1 MKLYVVRHGQTL
13 ANTLETV
20 SGDKESPLT
29 IKGIEEARTLSEVFK
44 DIDFDVVFSSPLLR
58 AIDTARLI
66 TKKTI
71 HLDERLIER
80 DYGLNEGK
88 LIKDTNPEEIWDYNL
103 NTDKYE
109 NETVKSILERANDFI
124 TFLKENYSDKTVLV
138 VTHSG
143 VSRAIYYSIHKIPK
157 DGKLNNLELS
167 NCGWKEYDL

>member
-13 ANTLETV
+13 ANIEKTV

-29 IKGIEEARTLSEVFK
+29 SEGINQAKKLAEELK
-44 DIDFDVVFSSPLLR
+44 DINFDIVFSSPLLR

-71 HLDERLIER
+71 HIDERLIER

-88 LIKDTNPEEIWDYNL
+88 LIENTNPDELWDYNL
-103 NTDKYE
+103 NTDKYQ
-109 NETVKSILERANDFI
+109 NEKVKDLMERIEDFI
-124 TFLKENYSDKTVLV
+124 NFLKENYNEKTVLV

-143 VSRAIYYSIHKIPK
+143 VSRAIYYTQNKIPR
-157 DGKLNNLELS
+157 DGILKNLELT
-167 NCGWKEYDL
+167 NCGYQEYDL

>member
-13 ANTLETV
+13 ANTLQTV

-29 IKGIEEARTLSEVFK
+29 AEGIRQAKSLGEEFK
-44 DIDFDVVFSSPLLR
+44 DINFDVVFSSPLLR

-66 TKKTI
+66 TNKTI

-88 LIKDTNPEEIWDYNL
+88 LIKNTDPNEIWDYNL
-103 NTDKYE
+103 NTDKYD
-109 NETVKSILERANDFI
+109 NETVRHILERAFDFI
-124 TFLKENYSDKTVLV
+124 EFLKENYSDKTVLV

-143 VSRAIYYSIHKIPK
+143 LSRAIYYTLNELPK
-157 DGKLNNLELS
+157 DGNLNKLELS
-167 NCGWKEYDL
+167 NCGFMYYDL

>member
-13 ANTLETV
+13 ANIEKTV

-29 IKGIEEARTLSEVFK
+29 SEGINQAKKLAEELK
-44 DIDFDVVFSSPLLR
+44 DINFDIVFSSPLLR

-71 HLDERLIER
+71 HIDERLIER

-88 LIKDTNPEEIWDYNL
+88 LIENTNPDELWDYNL
-103 NTDKYE
+103 NTDKYQ
-109 NETVKSILERANDFI
+109 NEKVKDLMERIEDFI
-124 TFLKENYSDKTVLV
+124 NFLKENYNEKTVLV

-143 VSRAIYYSIHKIPK
+143 VSRAIYYTQNKSPR
-157 DGKLNNLELS
+157 DGILKNLELT
-167 NCGWKEYDL
+167 NCGYQEYDL

>member
-13 ANTLETV
+13 ANTLNTV

-29 IKGIEEARTLSEVFK
+29 IKGIKQAKELGIIFK
-44 DIDFDVVFSSPLLR
+44 DINFDIVFSSPLLR

-80 DYGLNEGK
+80 DYGLNERK

-109 NETVKSILERANDFI
+109 NETVKDILKRTADFI
-124 TFLKENYSDKTVLV
+124 NFLKENYSDKTILV

-143 VSRAIYYSIHKIPK
+143 ISRAIYYTINKLPK
-157 DGKLNNLELS
+157 DGKLNKLELS
-167 NCGWKEYDL
+167 NCSWTEYDL